1 MFSFGSLNFE
11 LLSLLVPF
19 AGFIAAAFFKARES

>member
-1 MFSFGSLNFE
+1 MFSFEIISFEMFSLI
-11 LLSLLVPF
+11 VPF